1 MSTFEAGWVGFILG
15 VLIMGGAALIG
26 SLEQSACDPHT
37 RMKVECNGF
46 YCEPVK
52 RKPLPEICA
61 PFYNDGT
68 GRWAECMG
76 VGPK

>member
-1 MSTFEAGWVGFILG
+1 MRRLVCIASMFLG
-15 VLIMGGAALIG
+15 SCVAYEQQPERWEDEIKVKSV
-26 SLEQSACDPHT
+26 SLPQH
-37 RMKVECNGF
+37 
-46 YCEPVK
+46 
-52 RKPLPEICA
+52 CA